1 MMNIQSVGCQPLKP
15 MYGNN
20 KVQSFG
26 NRNYDYDYDYE
37 NHYEGD
43 IETIKQD
50 RAEFAQM
57 AKNKDS
63 KLLSSIG
70 TLGVGMAAG
79 ALSFFTFKTMAPKGW
94 QMLKSV
100 YNGVANNSVIK
111 KSVGFVK
118 EKSAKFGKFISEKVS
133 KLYNGINPESKLGKV
148 KKFIT
153 DKLAWI
159 AKKMEPVTNKLKSW
173 GTSVKE
179 WTIKNQDKIKEGAK
193 NTGAT
198 LVAIPAAVTAVNS
211 DIVNDGD
218 EE

>member
-1 MMNIQSVGCQPLKP
+1 MINVQSVGCQPLKP
-15 MYGNN
+15 MYSNN
-20 KVQSFG
+20 HKVQSFG
-26 NRNYDYDYDYE
+26 NRDYDYDDYCD
-37 NHYEGD
+37 HYEYD
-43 IETIKQD
+43 IDAIKQD

-57 AKNKDS
+57 AQNKDS
-63 KLLSSIG
+63 KFLSAIG
-70 TLGVGMAAG
+70 TLGVGIAAG

-100 YNGVANNSVIK
+100 YNGIANNGVVK

-118 EKSAKFGKFISEKVS
+118 EKSVKFGKFISEKVS
-133 KLYNGINPESKLGKV
+133 KFYNGINPESKLGKV
-148 KKFIT
+148 KTFIT
-153 DKLAWI
+153 EKLAWV
-159 AKKMEPVTNKLKSW
+159 AKKVEPVTNKLKSW
-173 GTSVKE
+173 ATSTKE
-179 WTIKNQDKIKEGAK
+179 WVVKNQDKIKEGAK